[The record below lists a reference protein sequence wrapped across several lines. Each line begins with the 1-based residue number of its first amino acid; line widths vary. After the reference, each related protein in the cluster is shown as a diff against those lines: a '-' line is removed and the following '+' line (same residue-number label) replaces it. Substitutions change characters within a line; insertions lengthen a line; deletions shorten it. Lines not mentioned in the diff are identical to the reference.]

1 MRRSGVLLVLL
12 ALLVLAA
19 IAPAAA
25 HHKPGHHR
33 GKPTTTMTVSTTT
46 TTAPATTTTTPATTT
61 TIPTPTTTTT
71 APITT
76 TTTPPTEP
84 GAGDV
89 KFFTP
94 KSGLDPWTSNPTD
107 AQKQFMRDHYHRM
120 LVDSPYFDSRLT
132 WYDRAVEYTD
142 AYAIKPAWPQ
152 YAQHPE
158 WILTDFDTG
167 RQVFIDWGCSG
178 GTCPQYAAD
187 ISNPAYRQWFLRRIQ
202 EKINLGYQGVFI
214 DDVNLAFRFS
224 NGTTSTSRIRDPN
237 TNRLLTLTDWQRYFA
252 DFMELVRATYPDLE
266 IVHNTIWY
274 ADQTAFDDPFVS
286 REIAAA
292 DWVMI
297 EHGGNDGGLDAG
309 GAYGYRTLLAFI
321 DRVHAQGTNV
331 IVNDD
336 AGSTMTQAEHN
347 LATYLLVTEGNDMVG
362 SEMLGIVNPDNFW
375 AGFQLDLGDALG
387 ARYDW
392 GGFIRRDFDG
402 GIVVTREPDSGK
414 ATFTVPAGY
423 TRIDGTPAPATIT
436 LAPQTSVVLLAAG

>member
-1 MRRSGVLLVLL
+1 MRRSGVLLMLL
-12 ALLVLAA
+12 ALVVLAA
-19 IAPAAA
+19 CGPAAP
-25 HHKPGHHR
+25 HRKPGHH

-46 TTAPATTTTTPATTT
+46 APTTTTTTPATT
-61 TIPTPTTTTT
+61 IPTPTTT

-76 TTTPPTEP
+76 TTTPPTRP
-84 GAGDV
+84 DAGDV

-107 AQKQFMRDHYHRM
+107 AEKQFMRDHYHRM

-132 WYDRAVEYTD
+132 WYDRAFEYTD

-187 ISNPAYRQWFLRRIQ
+187 ISNPAYRQWFLHRIQ

-237 TNRLLTLTDWQRYFA
+237 TGRLLTLTDWQRYFA
-252 DFMELVRATYPDLE
+252 DFMELVRATFPDLE

-309 GAYGYRTLLAFI
+309 AAYGYRTLLAFI

-336 AGSTMTQAEHN
+336 VGSTMTQAEHN
-347 LATYLLVTEGNDMVG
+347 LATYLLVTEDNDMVG

-402 GIVVTREPDSGK
+402 GIVVTREPDIGK

-423 TRIDGTPAPATIT
+423 TRVDGTPAPATIT

>member
-1 MRRSGVLLVLL
+1 MRRSGVLLMLL
-12 ALLVLAA
+12 ALVVLAA
-19 IAPAAA
+19 CGPAAP
-25 HHKPGHHR
+25 HRKPGHH

-46 TTAPATTTTTPATTT
+46 APTTTTTTPATTT
-61 TIPTPTTTTT
+61 TIPTTTTT

-76 TTTPPTEP
+76 TPPTRP

-132 WYDRAVEYTD
+132 WYDRAFEYTD

-187 ISNPAYRQWFLRRIQ
+187 ISNPAYRQWFLQRIQ

-237 TNRLLTLTDWQRYFA
+237 TGRLLTLSDWQRYFA
-252 DFMELVRATYPDLE
+252 DFMELVRATFPDLE

-336 AGSTMTQAEHN
+336 VGSTMTQAEHN
-347 LATYLLVTEGNDMVG
+347 LATCLLVSEGNDMVG
-362 SEMLGIVNPDNFW
+362 SEMLGIVSPDNFW

-402 GIVVTREPDSGK
+402 GIVVTREPDIGK

-423 TRIDGTPAPATIT
+423 TRIDGTPTPATIT

>member
-1 MRRSGVLLVLL
+1 MRRSGVLLMLL
-12 ALLVLAA
+12 ALVVLAA
-19 IAPAAA
+19 CGPAAPHRKNPGD
-25 HHKPGHHR
+25 HH

-46 TTAPATTTTTPATTT
+46 APTTTTTTPATTT
-61 TIPTPTTTTT
+61 TIPTPTTT

-76 TTTPPTEP
+76 TTTPPTRP

-107 AQKQFMRDHYHRM
+107 AEKQFMRDHYHRM

-187 ISNPAYRQWFLRRIQ
+187 ISNPAYRQWFLQRIQ

-237 TNRLLTLTDWQRYFA
+237 TGRLLTLTDWQRYFA
-252 DFMELVRATYPDLE
+252 DFMELVRATFPELE

-309 GAYGYRTLLAFI
+309 AAYGYRTLLAFI

-336 AGSTMTQAEHN
+336 VGSTMMQAEHN

-362 SEMLGIVNPDNFW
+362 SEMLGILNPDNLW

-402 GIVVTREPDSGK
+402 GIVVTREPDIGK

-423 TRIDGTPAPATIT
+423 TRIDGTPAAATIT

>member
-46 TTAPATTTTTPATTT
+46 TTAPTTTTTTPATTT
-61 TIPTPTTTTT
+61 TIPTPTTT
-71 APITT
+71 APTTT
-76 TTTPPTEP
+76 TTTPPTQP

-120 LVDSPYFDSRLT
+120 LVDSPYFDSRLI

-187 ISNPAYRQWFLRRIQ
+187 ISNPAYRQWFLNRIQ
-202 EKINLGYQGVFI
+202 EKINLGYQGVSI

-224 NGTTSTSRIRDPN
+224 NGTTSTSRLRAPN
-237 TNRLLTLTDWQRYFA
+237 TNRLLTLTDWRRYFA
-252 DFMELVRATYPDLE
+252 DFMELVRATFPDLE

-297 EHGGNDGGLDAG
+297 EHGGNDDGLDAG
-309 GAYGYRTLLAFI
+309 GAYGYRRLLAFI

-336 AGSTMTQAEHN
+336 VGSTMTQAEHN

-402 GIVVTREPDSGK
+402 GIVVTREPDIGK

>member
-1 MRRSGVLLVLL
+1 MRRSGVLLALL
-12 ALLVLAA
+12 ALLVVAA

-25 HHKPGHHR
+25 HHKPGHHHR
-33 GKPTTTMTVSTTT
+33 KPTTTATVSTTA
-46 TTAPATTTTTPATTT
+46 TTAAPTTITTTPVTTT
-61 TIPTPTTTTT
+61 TIPTPTTT
-71 APITT
+71 APTTT
-76 TTTPPTEP
+76 TTTPPTQP

-94 KSGLDPWTSNPTD
+94 KSALDPWTSNPTD

-132 WYDRAVEYTD
+132 WYDRTVEYTD

-187 ISNPAYRQWFLRRIQ
+187 ISNPAYRQWFLDRIQ
-202 EKINLGYQGVFI
+202 AKVDLGYHGI
-214 DDVNLAFRFS
+214 YLDDTNLVFRFS
-224 NGTTSTSRIRDPN
+224 NGTTSTSRILDPN
-237 TNRLLTLTDWQRYFA
+237 TGQLLTLADWQRYFA
-252 DFMELVRATYPDLE
+252 EFTEAIRAEFPGIE

-274 ADQTAFDDPFVS
+274 VDQTAFGDPFVS

-336 AGSTMTQAEHN
+336 VGSTMTEAEHN
-347 LATYLLVTEGNDMVG
+347 LATYLLVTEGNDMVS
-362 SEMLGIVNPDNFW
+362 SEMWRIINPDNFW

-402 GIVVTREPDSGK
+402 GIVVTREPDIGS

>member
-1 MRRSGVLLVLL
+1 MRRSGVLVLL

-19 IAPAAA
+19 CGPAAA

-46 TTAPATTTTTPATTT
+46 TAPTTTTTIPATTT
-61 TIPTPTTTTT
+61 TIPTPTTT

-76 TTTPPTEP
+76 TTTPPTQP

-187 ISNPAYRQWFLRRIQ
+187 ISNPAYRQWFLQRIQ
-202 EKINLGYQGVFI
+202 EKINLGYQGVSI

-237 TNRLLTLTDWQRYFA
+237 TNRLLTLTDWRRYFA
-252 DFMELVRATYPDLE
+252 DFMELVRATFPDLE

-297 EHGGNDGGLDAG
+297 EHGGNDDGLNAG

-336 AGSTMTQAEHN
+336 VGSTMTQAEHN

-402 GIVVTREPDSGK
+402 GIVVTREPDIGK

>member
-1 MRRSGVLLVLL
+1 MRRSGVLLMLL
-12 ALLVLAA
+12 ALVVLAA
-19 IAPAAA
+19 CGPAAPHRNPGD
-25 HHKPGHHR
+25 HH

-46 TTAPATTTTTPATTT
+46 APTTTTTPATTT
-61 TIPTPTTTTT
+61 TIPTPTTT

-76 TTTPPTEP
+76 TTTPPTRP
-84 GAGDV
+84 DAGDV

-107 AQKQFMRDHYHRM
+107 AEKQFMRDHYHRM

-187 ISNPAYRQWFLRRIQ
+187 ISNPAYRQWFLQRIQ

-237 TNRLLTLTDWQRYFA
+237 TGRLLTLTDWQRYFA
-252 DFMELVRATYPDLE
+252 DFMELVRATFPELE

-309 GAYGYRTLLAFI
+309 AAYGYRTLLAFI

-336 AGSTMTQAEHN
+336 VGSTMMQAEQN

-387 ARYDW
+387 GRYDW

-402 GIVVTREPDSGK
+402 GIVVTREPDIGK

>member
-1 MRRSGVLLVLL
+1 
-12 ALLVLAA
+12 
-19 IAPAAA
+19 
-25 HHKPGHHR
+25 
-33 GKPTTTMTVSTTT
+33 
-46 TTAPATTTTTPATTT
+46 
-61 TIPTPTTTTT
+61 
-71 APITT
+71 
-76 TTTPPTEP
+76 
-84 GAGDV
+84 
-89 KFFTP
+89 
-94 KSGLDPWTSNPTD
+94 
-107 AQKQFMRDHYHRM
+107 M

-187 ISNPAYRQWFLRRIQ
+187 ISNPAYRQWFLQRIQ

-237 TNRLLTLTDWQRYFA
+237 TGRLLTLTDWQRYFA
-252 DFMELVRATYPDLE
+252 DFMELVRATFPELE

-309 GAYGYRTLLAFI
+309 AAYGYRTLLAFI

-336 AGSTMTQAEHN
+336 VGSTMTQAEHN

-362 SEMLGIVNPDNFW
+362 SEMLGILNPDNFW

-402 GIVVTREPDSGK
+402 GIVVTREPDIGK